1 MNKKDYSLFYDT
13 SCCDMVSRYAAIKST
28 IGSRPGQESAI
39 PISIGGVENTQVKS
53 NHRVFQVKVPLINDS
68 EQHLVEYVL
77 IGSQLSYLNI
87 N

>member
-1 MNKKDYSLFYDT
+1 MNKEDYSLFYDT

-28 IGSRPGQESAI
+28 IESRPGQESAI

-53 NHRVFQVKVPLINDS
+53 NHRVFQVKVPLINGS